1 MAKEVVHM
9 GSQKQIGENI
19 KKAREKAGKT
29 QEEVSEKTGIHV
41 SYLSRIER
49 GVVNPSIEVLENIT
63 RVLKIKSSKILP
75 F

>member
-1 MAKEVVHM
+1 MYNLEVM

-19 KKAREKAGKT
+19 KKAREKAKKT
-29 QEEVSEKTGIHV
+29 QEELADAAGIHA

-49 GVVNPSIEVLENIT
+49 GVVNPSIEVLESIAKSL
-63 RVLKIKSSKILP
+63 RIKSSQILP